1 MLEQLQG
8 HFSEAIKKLK
18 GHGKITEDNVSDS
31 MRDIRRALLEADVNL
46 QVAKSF
52 VAKVKEKALGEK
64 VLSAISPGQQF
75 TKLLYDELTSFLGD
89 KFDSLTFDSSGKT
102 VIVLAGL
109 QGSGKT
115 TTCAKLASFLKNK
128 HNKNPLMVAADLQR
142 PAAIEQLMTLGKSID
157 VDVYSDL
164 KSKDP
169 VKVVGDAMASAKKSK
184 HDIILVDTAGRLHVD
199 EELMGQLQEI
209 TNISKPH
216 EILFVA
222 DGMSGQDATNSA
234 KAFNETLEL
243 TGVIL
248 TRMDGDAKGGAA
260 LSIREVT
267 SKPIKF
273 IGVGEKIDA
282 LEKFHPDRI
291 AGRILGMGDVVSL
304 VEKAQDVADKK
315 SIEELESKLADQS
328 FTLEDFRKQLKQIQ
342 SMGPLSNMLDMIPGA
357 QKLKGMKV
365 DERRLKWVDAIICSM
380 TPSERKN
387 PEIIDGSRRK
397 RIADGSGRNVQEV
410 NSLLKQFKQMKSMM
424 NKMGKNKKFKLPFMG
439 L

>member
-18 GHGKITEDNVSDS
+18 GHGKITEKNVSES

-52 VAKVKEKALGEK
+52 VSRIKEKALGEK
-64 VLSAISPGQQF
+64 VLNAISPGQQF

-89 KFDSLTFDSSGKT
+89 KSDTLSFDSSGKT
-102 VIVLAGL
+102 VILLAGL

-142 PAAIEQLMTLGKSID
+142 PAAIEQLMILGKGID
-157 VDVYSDL
+157 VEVYSDL

-169 VKVVGDAMASAKKSK
+169 IKVVGDAMKKAKKSS
-184 HDIILVDTAGRLHVD
+184 HDIILIDTAGRLHID
-199 EELMGQLQEI
+199 EELMSQLQDI
-209 TNISKPH
+209 ANIANPH

-234 KAFNETLEL
+234 KTFNEVLEL

-267 SKPIKF
+267 GKPIKF
-273 IGVGEKIDA
+273 IGMGEKVDA
-282 LEKFHPDRI
+282 LESFHPERI
-291 AGRILGMGDVVSL
+291 AGRILGMGDVLSL
-304 VEKAQDVADKK
+304 IEKAQDITDKK
-315 SIEELESKLADQS
+315 PVEALESKLADQS

-342 SMGPLSNMLDMIPGA
+342 SMGPLSNMLDMLPGSN
-357 QKLKGMKV
+357 KMKGLKV

-387 PEIIDGSRRK
+387 PETVDGSRRK
-397 RIADGSGRNVQEV
+397 RIAIGSGRNVQEV

-424 NKMGKNKKFKLPFMG
+424 NKIGKNNKLKLPFMG